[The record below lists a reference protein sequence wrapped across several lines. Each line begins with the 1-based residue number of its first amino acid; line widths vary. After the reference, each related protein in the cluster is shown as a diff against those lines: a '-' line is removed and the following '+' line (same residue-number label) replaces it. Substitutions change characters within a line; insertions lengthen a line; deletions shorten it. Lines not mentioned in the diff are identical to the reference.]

1 MATGMQNYRKTLI
14 PMQIGIVLVCAFL
27 WWRQTP
33 LVGVLVAFGVM
44 QIFSL
49 LGAFWG
55 ARLQRKVE
63 RRRNGRDNDL
73 PPLVRTL

>member
-1 MATGMQNYRKTLI
+1 MPTAMQNYRKTLI
-14 PMQIGIVLVCAFL
+14 PMQTGIVLVCAFL

-33 LVGVLVAFGVM
+33 FLGVVAAFVVM

-63 RRRNGRDNDL
+63 QRRSRRDNDL
-73 PPLVRTL
+73 PPLMRTL

>member
-1 MATGMQNYRKTLI
+1 MSTAMHNYRKTLI
-14 PMQIGIVLVCAFL
+14 PMQIGILAVCAFL
-27 WWRQTP
+27 WWRQVP
-33 LVGVLVAFGVM
+33 WLGILVSFAVM
-44 QIFSL
+44 QVFSL

-63 RRRNGRDNDL
+63 RRRDRNNDL